1 MFDSSVIAMQTSGLL
16 NNPEERT
23 NAKKYASHLAEVIE
37 NDGIGHFFD
46 ESDAMHLCQYVV
58 SLVEALDI
66 ARKDKK

>member
-16 NNPEERT
+16 NSSEERS
-23 NAKKYASHLAEVIE
+23 NVKAYAINLAEIIE
-37 NDGIGHFFD
+37 NDGLDHFFD